1 MLRIMGNVEFDEIA
15 VVYVKF
21 KKKTFFCRKQDD
33 TNDIFSSFHLFT
45 CHVIIAVA
53 TNVAKKTIQSSI
65 HKQNFF

>member
-53 TNVAKKTIQSSI
+53 TNVAKKRYNHQYTNKKI
-65 HKQNFF
+65 F